1 MTRLPSCF
9 RSATSVASLLVS
21 CAITASVAAAP
32 SPPPRQE
39 PPPQAPAATS
49 LLGDTL
55 SAAAAKG
62 ASRVEAESLYAAGYR
77 DVEKAKKDKKAGK
90 DKDAKKRF
98 GKARGK
104 FEGAVRLDPQ
114 YFEAWNMLGYSAR
127 QSGDLKASFAAYDQC
142 LAIKPDYDEAH
153 EYRGEAYLMNGQI
166 DQAKQEL
173 AWLRAEGS
181 DEADELAEAI
191 EKAEGKKAGSKDE
204 GAKTEA
210 APESKESEVK
220 STEAKTPEAKSPEA
234 K

>member
-1 MTRLPSCF
+1 MTRLPSYF
-9 RSATSVASLLVS
+9 RSAACAASLLFT
-21 CAITASVAAAP
+21 CAIAASVTAAP

-39 PPPQAPAATS
+39 PPPQAPASTS

-90 DKDAKKRF
+90 DKDAKKKF

-104 FEGAVRLDPQ
+104 FEEAVRLDPQ

-142 LAIKPDYDEAH
+142 LTIKPDYDEAH

-191 EKAEGKKAGSKDE
+191 EKAEGKTGSKEE

-210 APESKESEVK
+210 APESKESE
-220 STEAKTPEAKSPEA
+220 AKSPEA
-234 K
+234 KTSEVKSPDAK

>member
-1 MTRLPSCF
+1 MTRLSSYYRPLA
-9 RSATSVASLLVS
+9 SAATLLLTCAIGTSV
-21 CAITASVAAAP
+21 IAAP

-39 PPPQAPAATS
+39 PPPQAPATTS

-104 FEGAVRLDPQ
+104 FEEAARLDPQ

-127 QSGDLKASFAAYDQC
+127 QSGDLKAAFAAYDQC
-142 LAIKPDYDEAH
+142 LTIKPDYDEAH

-191 EKAEGKKAGSKDE
+191 EKVEGVKAGSKEE

-210 APESKESEVK
+210 APESKESE
-220 STEAKTPEAKSPEA
+220 AKSPDA
-234 K
+234 KTSDAKSPDAK

>member
-1 MTRLPSCF
+1 MTRLPSYV
-9 RSATSVASLLVS
+9 RPASSVASLLVI

-39 PPPQAPAATS
+39 PPPQAPATTS

-104 FEGAVRLDPQ
+104 FEQAVRLDPQ

-191 EKAEGKKAGSKDE
+191 EKVEGKKSGVKEASDGDKDSKD
-204 GAKTEA
+204 GA
-210 APESKESEVK
+210 APESKTS
-220 STEAKTPEAKSPEA
+220 EAK
-234 K
+234 

>member
-1 MTRLPSCF
+1 MTRLPSYF
-9 RSATSVASLLVS
+9 RSAASVASLLVT

-39 PPPQAPAATS
+39 PPPQAPATTS

-77 DVEKAKKDKKAGK
+77 DVEKAKKDKTAGK

-104 FEGAVRLDPQ
+104 FEQAVRLDPQ

-191 EKAEGKKAGSKDE
+191 EKAEGKKSGVKEASDEDKDSKAG
-204 GAKTEA
+204 A
-210 APESKESEVK
+210 APEAKTSS
-220 STEAKTPEAKSPEA
+220 EAK
-234 K
+234 